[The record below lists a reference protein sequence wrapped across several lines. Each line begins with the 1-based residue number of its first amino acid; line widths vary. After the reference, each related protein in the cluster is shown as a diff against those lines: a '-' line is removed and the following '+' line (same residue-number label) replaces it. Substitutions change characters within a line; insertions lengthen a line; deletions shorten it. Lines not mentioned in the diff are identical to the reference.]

1 MVSRKRIDWEVI
13 LKPGAFSPEWV
24 KRPAPSDLVSN
35 LLIYQEL
42 FHIEDTDAMLKRA
55 IELCLD
61 PIGLVRAGVYLYDE
75 AMNLMLGTWGT
86 NLNRDVVDEHHAMFE
101 LDSDGLEVF
110 ARAFS
115 AEAHWTVVQACPIID
130 QSGSETQVVGKGWV
144 VCTPVRSARRPL
156 GMLYNDAGMT
166 DAAVDPAKQLN
177 TAILCSVIGAALER
191 NRQASGNTLAL
202 VASAKH
208 ATVTKVTR
216 MLAEDPTLSGK
227 EMAKRFGISL
237 SRLARLFKMEMGL
250 SLVEYRNRLRLER
263 FSRLVDAGGSN
274 LLEAALASG
283 FGSYAQFHRV
293 FCATHKKTPR
303 EFLQQRGR
311 SSTQQK

>member
-24 KRPAPSDLVSN
+24 KQPAPSDLVSN
-35 LLIYQEL
+35 LLVYEEI
-42 FHIEDTDAMLKRA
+42 FHIEDTDAMLRRA

-61 PIGLVRAGVYLYDE
+61 PVGLVRAGVYLYDE
-75 AMNLMLGTWGT
+75 PMNLMLGTWGT
-86 NLNRDVVDEHHAMFE
+86 NLRREIVDEHHAMFE
-101 LDSDGLEVF
+101 LDNDGLEVF

-115 AEAHWTVVQACPIID
+115 AEAHWTVVQDCPLID
-130 QSGSETQVVGKGWV
+130 QSGSATEVVGKGWV
-144 VCTPVRSARRPL
+144 VCTPIRSARRPL
-156 GMLYNDAGMT
+156 GMLYNDPGMT
-166 DAAVDPAKQLN
+166 DAKVDPAKQLN
-177 TAILCSVIGAALER
+177 AAVLCTVIGAALER
-191 NRQASGNTLAL
+191 NRHASGNTLAL

-311 SSTQQK
+311 SAAPQK